1 LPWQVAQDK
10 PENPAL
16 LAPLV
21 PLAQKVLLEQQPAQ
35 LI

>member
-10 PENPAL
+10 PGNPDL
-16 LAPLV
+16 
-21 PLAQKVLLEQQPAQ
+21 LAQKAQKVQKGLPEQQPVQ

>member
-16 LAPLV
+16 LAPLAQK
-21 PLAQKVLLEQQPAQ
+21 AQKVLPEQQPVQ